1 MAKRTNLLALA
12 VLGVLVQ
19 RPMHRYEIATTI
31 REQGKDDD
39 MAVKWGS
46 LYTVV
51 AGLERNGFVEAVGVE
66 RDGARP
72 ERVTYRITAAG
83 IREMMDWTRD
93 LLQGSAPARQ
103 EFSAGLSMMACLPPE
118 EVLGLL
124 RERAARLETGLPELR
139 AALTGYL
146 ERVPRLFL
154 VEDEYD
160 IALREAELAWLRT
173 LVVEIESGV
182 FPGIDLW
189 RHRQAVL
196 GEDAPFP
203 SES

>member
-1 MAKRTNLLALA
+1 VAKRSNLLALA
-12 VLGVLVQ
+12 VLGVIVQ

-51 AGLERNGFVEAVGVE
+51 AGLERNGFVEAVGVD

-83 IREMMDWTRD
+83 VREMMEWTRD
-93 LLQGSAPARQ
+93 LLRGAAPARQ
-103 EFSAGLSMMACLPPE
+103 DFSAGLSMMACLPPD
-118 EVLGLL
+118 EVLGIL
-124 RERAARLETGLPELR
+124 RERVAGLESAVPELR
-139 AALTGYL
+139 AALAGYT
-146 ERVPRLFL
+146 EHVPRLFL

-160 IALREAELAWLRT
+160 IALREAELAWLRS
-173 LVVEIESGV
+173 LVAEIESGR
-182 FPGIDLW
+182 FPGIDEW

>member
-1 MAKRTNLLALA
+1 MAKRSNLLGLA
-12 VLGVLVQ
+12 VLGVIVQ

-51 AGLERNGFVEAVGVE
+51 AGLERNGFVEAVGVD

-72 ERVTYRITAAG
+72 ERVTYRITVAG
-83 IREMMDWTRD
+83 VHEMMDWTRE
-93 LLQGSAPARQ
+93 LLGGTTSSRQ
-103 EFSAGLSMMACLPPE
+103 EFSAGLSMIACLPPE
-118 EVLGLL
+118 EVLGIL
-124 RERAARLETGLPELR
+124 RERVARLETGVPERR
-139 AALTGYL
+139 AALAGYT
-146 ERVPRLFL
+146 EHVPRLFL

-160 IALREAELAWLRT
+160 IALREAELAWLRS
-173 LVVEIESGV
+173 LVAEIESGG
-182 FPGIDLW
+182 FPGIDEW

>member
-1 MAKRTNLLALA
+1 VAKRSNLLGLA
-12 VLGVLVQ
+12 VLGVIVQ

-51 AGLERNGFVEAVGVE
+51 GGLERNGFVEAVGVE

-83 IREMMDWTRD
+83 IREMKEWTRD
-93 LLQGSAPARQ
+93 LLRGAAPARQ
-103 EFSAGLSMMACLPPE
+103 EFSAGLSMLACLPPE
-118 EVLGLL
+118 EVLEIL
-124 RERAARLETGLPELR
+124 RERVAGLQAGVPELK
-139 AALTGYL
+139 AALAGHA

-160 IALREAELAWLRT
+160 IALREAELAWLRR
-173 LVVEIESGV
+173 LVAEIESGG
-182 FPGIDLW
+182 FPGIDQW
-189 RHRQAVL
+189 RHVQAVL

-203 SES
+203 SQT